1 VTEPTVL
8 QVIGKRL
15 GMVLL
20 AAVIAVVIWILFLEM
35 FQINNLIGRRPWDVW
50 AYLFTSDEAELNRD
64 TVFGNLS
71 VTVRDAGIGYL
82 VGICSA
88 FVLAMVFTL
97 SSTLERIFM
106 PTTMLLRSVPLIVL
120 TPLITLLFG
129 IGIGGVTAIVTI
141 VVILPALANILFGL
155 RNSSA
160 QHRDLVAAYGGGRL
174 TALTKVAIPGSL
186 PALMASAR
194 ISVPSAVTGAMIA
207 EWLATGEGLGGSIAR
222 ASGSFGF
229 DEMWASAVVITGTTM
244 LVYAVVSILDTI
256 VVARFGALSD

>member
-1 VTEPTVL
+1 MTQPSVL
-8 QVIGKRL
+8 RIIGGRL

-20 AAVIAVVIWILFLEM
+20 AAVVAIVIWVLFLEL
-35 FQINNLIGRRPWDVW
+35 FQINSLIGRRPWDVF
-50 AYLFTSDEAELNRD
+50 AYLFTSTDATANRD
-64 TVFGNLS
+64 TIFGYLA
-71 VTVRDAGIGYL
+71 VTLRDAGIGYT
-82 VGICSA
+82 VGISSA
-88 FVLAMVFTL
+88 FVLAMLFTL
-97 SSTLERIFM
+97 SGTLERIFM

-120 TPLITLLFG
+120 TPLITLVFG
-129 IGIGGVTAIVTI
+129 IGLGGVTAIVTI

-229 DEMWASAVVITGTTM
+229 DAMWASAVVITGTTM
-244 LVYAVVSILDTI
+244 VFYAVVSILDTL
-256 VVARFGALSD
+256 VVARFGALNG